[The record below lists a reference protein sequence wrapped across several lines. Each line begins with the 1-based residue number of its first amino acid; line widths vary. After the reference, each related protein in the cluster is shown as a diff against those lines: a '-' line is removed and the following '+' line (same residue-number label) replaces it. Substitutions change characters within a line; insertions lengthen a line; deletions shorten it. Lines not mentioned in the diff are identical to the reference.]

1 MDQEKDLNEKR
12 PPAIRTMRTD
22 AEMYAKEKKLST
34 IQISASAYASQATLL
49 QDVKDKL
56 SLIKTF
62 LLSGAIVLCIVIVAG
77 VSWWFLS
84 HKSSSSQS
92 TEKLPPP
99 AIILIDGQ
107 NILTIKQ
114 ANKSSIISA
123 ISEERAK
130 TFRSGILNYYPIKVS
145 LSDNT
150 TTYLQ
155 IKDLGEFLEWRMPSL
170 LLENLTSDFNA
181 YIFANNQSND
191 FALIIKTS
199 NFEKAFSS
207 MLEWEKT
214 LARDWQDF
222 LNDTNKNIAYPN
234 AFRDEIIKNNDAR
247 ILLRDDGSVI
257 IVYII
262 FNKKYIIISTS
273 REALGAILDRLIM
286 LPPR

>member
-247 ILLRDDGSVI
+247 ILLR
-257 IVYII
+257 
-262 FNKKYIIISTS
+262 
-273 REALGAILDRLIM
+273 
-286 LPPR
+286 